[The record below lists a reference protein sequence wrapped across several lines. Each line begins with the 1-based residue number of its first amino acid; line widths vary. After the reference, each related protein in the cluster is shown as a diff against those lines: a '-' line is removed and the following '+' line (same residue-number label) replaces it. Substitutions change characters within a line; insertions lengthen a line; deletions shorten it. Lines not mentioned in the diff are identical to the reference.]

1 MKNLLKKK
9 LKKIDLN
16 LSSQKI
22 IKQPLKL
29 LKKINLKEFRK
40 DAKNSLTKPYIN
52 FKKKQ
57 KLNELNKINIEK
69 KEKIKTIKK
78 EKLEQRKQKLK
89 EEREI

>member
-1 MKNLLKKK
+1 MKNQLKKK

-29 LKKINLKEFRK
+29 LKKINFKKFREVT
-40 DAKNSLTKPYIN
+40 KNSLTKTYKN

-57 KLNELNKINIEK
+57 KLN
-69 KEKIKTIKK
+69 
-78 EKLEQRKQKLK
+78 
-89 EEREI
+89 